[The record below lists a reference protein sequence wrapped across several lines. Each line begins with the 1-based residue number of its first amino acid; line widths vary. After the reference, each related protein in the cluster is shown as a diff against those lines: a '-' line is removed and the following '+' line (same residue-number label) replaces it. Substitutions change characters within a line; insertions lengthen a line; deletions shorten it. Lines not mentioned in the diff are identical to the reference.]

1 MDERQK
7 RKERERYA
15 KRKLLRTLDEMRA
28 ARDSSP
34 CLEAG
39 DEGQAAVVCE
49 EDSNT
54 GWTQAELQKAAQ
66 MVGRAK
72 LWVRD
77 NPGPWA
83 WMLKESQAAVAAKRP
98 VSAHRMLY
106 EVREMQMVDSSG
118 KPSRPS
124 NCHASTIAR
133 LLIEAVPGLEK
144 YMRTNRTPVDAVIG
158 GGIVEGR

>member
-1 MDERQK
+1 MNEGQR

-34 CLEAG
+34 CSEDG

-54 GWTQAELQKAAQ
+54 GWTQADLQRAAQ

-72 LWVRD
+72 LWVRS
-77 NPGPWA
+77 NPGAWS
-83 WMLKESQAAVAAKRP
+83 WMLKEAQAAVAAKRP
-98 VSAHRMLY
+98 VSAHRLLY
-106 EVREMQMVDSSG
+106 EVRELGMVDSSG

-133 LLIEAVPGLEK
+133 LLIEAVPGLEER
-144 YMRTNRTPVDAVIG
+144 MRTNRTPVDAILG
-158 GGIVEGR
+158 CGRREDR